1 MSIRAVS
8 TPNIAFIKYWGNR
21 NEGLRLP
28 AADSLSMT
36 LDQPTVEV
44 VVSQSER
51 FSARS
56 FEKND
61 TERPLSV
68 KENARLERH
77 FLLAKKY
84 LDNIGVAG
92 AFPASASVEIRSNI
106 PKGIGLASSAAV
118 FSALAEAYG
127 GFVNNLS
134 RRDISILARLGSGS
148 ASRSVFGGFSAF
160 VVGGGEELG
169 SAYAEQIAPVGH
181 WKLWDVIIVPSQEEK
196 KTGSTEGHALARTSS
211 LFEARLRDV
220 PRRQKECIEAIR
232 EKDFGKLQKVAEED
246 CLDMHAVMMS
256 STPPL
261 RYLNDET
268 HRIVRDIEELRT
280 REHLAVLYTMDA
292 GPTVHLVCEESAL
305 PAVQAFAHAQKG
317 CIMFEAGIGGGS
329 RRVWPSYQQS
339 HLWHLYK

>member
-1 MSIRAVS
+1 MTSIRATS
-8 TPNIAFIKYWGNR
+8 APNIALIKYWGNR
-21 NEGLRLP
+21 NEELRLP

-36 LDQPTVEV
+36 LDRPTVEV
-44 VVSQSER
+44 AVSDAGE
-51 FSARS
+51 FFVRS
-56 FEKND
+56 FGLDGGERTLTEK
-61 TERPLSV
+61 EI
-68 KENARLERH
+68 KRLEKH

-84 LDNIGVAG
+84 LESIGAAG
-92 AFPASASVEIRSNI
+92 TFPASVSLEIRSKI
-106 PKGIGLASSAAV
+106 PKSVGLASSAAV

-148 ASRSVFGGFSAF
+148 ASRSAYGGFVAM
-160 VVGGGEELG
+160 VAGEGEELG
-169 SAYAEQIAPVGH
+169 CAYAEQIAPEGH
-181 WKLWDVIIVPSQEEK
+181 WKLWDIIIVPSQEEK
-196 KTGSTEGHALARTSS
+196 KTGSTEGHALARTSP
-211 LFEARLRDV
+211 LFEARLRKI

-232 EKDFGKLQKVAEED
+232 QKDFGKLQSVAEED

-317 CIMFEAGIGGGS
+317 CTVFEAGIGGGS
-329 RRVWPSYQQS
+329 RRV
-339 HLWHLYK
+339 